1 MTTKL
6 FYSKERKKVMIYFI
20 PAWDKEQRN
29 QLSTDDLTGQI
40 KAFME
45 VDNDYSVVIMDYNP
59 ELHYFLH
66 QLDLLESNTVSLY
79 DRLQL
84 NQPIDQRAL
93 TFSDLSFPK
102 EAYMVYTPF
111 NILVYCEG
119 EQIGKVTLGRA
130 SQILEVVHYS
140 EQSMSEVEIYDDR
153 GFISSRKHYEN
164 GTLLYTELL
173 DLSGNWIFREFHE
186 SGCCELNEE
195 NTKGL
200 LKQTY
205 TNKEELQFELLHR
218 FLSDFKSDDALVMS
232 VTDKNREEIKKSPYL
247 ENMTLSVFQN
257 RWSWYQEEKEDFFEI
272 FEKANAVIVDTEV
285 SFKELKTRVTEKEKN
300 KIFNLTPYDTRFEL
314 SISQEM
320 KEEVLYLEARSLNDE
335 ELDQTIEILL
345 DYMITPLQ
353 EENNQ
358 RSFKVII
365 RTESNSEKEKVTD
378 HIEQLLYERYA
389 LEIDVLSQIKPAQKK
404 ENTIEEE
411 KLEQQYPKLSLV
423 RQLKEAWDV
432 QHVTNEEAL
441 FKIIH
446 EARLIIDLSDTPDLL
461 TQIAGISAAIPQI
474 NTKESDYIHDG
485 KNGKIIKDR
494 TELPATMSYYLDTLQ
509 HWQKARA
516 FSAQQI
522 KKFSG
527 GQLREKLCH
536 IVGRKS

>member
-1 MTTKL
+1 
-6 FYSKERKKVMIYFI
+6 MIYFI

-29 QLSTDDLTGQI
+29 QLNTDDLTGQI
-40 KAFME
+40 KAFM
-45 VDNDYSVVIMDYNP
+45 DADDDYRVVIMDYNP

-66 QLDLLESNTVSLY
+66 QLDLLESNTVYIY
-79 DRLQL
+79 DSLQL
-84 NQPIDQRAL
+84 NQPIDQKAL
-93 TFSDLSFPK
+93 SFSDLSFPK

-111 NILVYCEG
+111 NILVYFEG
-119 EQIGKVTLGRA
+119 KQIGKISLGRA

-140 EQSMSEVEIYDDR
+140 KQSISEVETYDDR

-164 GTLLYTELL
+164 GILLYTELL
-173 DLSGNWIFREFHE
+173 DISGNWIFREFYE
-186 SGCCELNEE
+186 SGCCELNKE

-200 LKQTY
+200 IKQTY
-205 TNKEELQFELLHR
+205 TNKEELQFELLHH

-232 VTDKNREEIKKSPYL
+232 VTAKNREEIKKNPYL

-257 RWSWYQEEKEDFFEI
+257 RWSWYQEEKEDFLEI
-272 FEKANAVIVDTEV
+272 FEKVNAVIVDTEV

-320 KEEVLYLEARSLNDE
+320 KEEVLYLEGRFLNDE

-345 DYMITPLQ
+345 DYMTTPLQ

-365 RTESNSEKEKVTD
+365 RTESNSEKEKVTE

-389 LEIDVLSQIKPAQKK
+389 VEIEFLSQIKPSQKK

-432 QHVTNEEAL
+432 QYVTNEEAL

-446 EARLIIDLSDTPDLL
+446 QARLIIDLSDAPDLL

-474 NTKESDYIHDG
+474 NTKESDYIHDK
-485 KNGKIIKDR
+485 KNGKIIKNR
-494 TELPATMSYYLDTLQ
+494 AELSVALSYYLDTLH